1 MGITLVTLAHLR
13 DVDMTLATAT
23 DAAAQATLVRAAI
36 AGDETAFATI
46 IDRHRTSMTRVAYV
60 VCGDADLAEEAVQ
73 SAWPIV
79 WQRLSTVREAD
90 RLGAWLASVAVNE
103 ARQLVRRRHRRSV
116 VEIAVA
122 THERATAPDPSM
134 SVADIDLVRALAG
147 LAPEDRALLALRYV
161 AGLNSFELGR
171 AMGMSASGLR
181 RRLARLLAILRTE
194 LGDA

>member
-1 MGITLVTLAHLR
+1 MS
-13 DVDMTLATAT
+13 LATAT
-23 DAAAQATLVRAAI
+23 DAAAQATLVRAAL
-36 AGDETAFATI
+36 AGDEAAFATI
-46 IDRHRTSMTRVAYV
+46 VDRHRSSMTRVAYV

-79 WQRLSTVREAD
+79 WQRLGSIREAD

-103 ARQLVRRRHRRSV
+103 ARQLVRRRNRRSV

-122 THERATAPDPSM
+122 THERATAPDPSS
-134 SVADIDLVRALAG
+134 SVGDIDLVHALAG

-181 RRLARLLAILRTE
+181 RRLARLLAVLRTE